1 MKRNLPLAYSR
12 GSFHIRLN
20 FGFSLIELLVSIT
33 LLSILAGVGVA
44 GYRLSVRKQTMD
56 AAYSQVTGL
65 LRQAQ
70 ANAQSGKKI
79 NCATT
84 LAGWQVR
91 FNATSVVL
99 EESCASTYSVS
110 IFELPL
116 GVTLT
121 TLPSPNPTLFRVL
134 NRGTNVP
141 SLTDIGLTGFNLTR
155 TITVTATG
163 EIR

>member
-1 MKRNLPLAYSR
+1 MNRQR
-12 GSFHIRLN
+12 

-33 LLSILAGVGVA
+33 LLMILAGVGVA

-79 NCATT
+79 NCTTT

-91 FNATSVVL
+91 FNGSSAVL

-110 IFELPL
+110 TFELPL

-121 TLPSPNPTLFRVL
+121 TLPSPNPILFRVL
-134 NRGTNVP
+134 NRGTDVL
-141 SLTDIGLTGFNLTR
+141 SSTDIGFSGFTLTKI
-155 TITVTATG
+155 ITVTSTG